1 VNTLWGSFEIRNT
14 RLAKTMM
21 TQLAGV
27 NLEANLSRFDEF
39 ADKMEQ
45 LPLHF
50 LDFHGQQPLK
60 TVMSVGN
67 FITRR

>member
-1 VNTLWGSFEIRNT
+1 
-14 RLAKTMM
+14 MM

-27 NLEANLSRFDEF
+27 NLEANVSRFDEF

-60 TVMSVGN
+60 TVMSVSKCTISSKPYLYISCAGC
-67 FITRR
+67 

>member
-1 VNTLWGSFEIRNT
+1 
-14 RLAKTMM
+14 M
-21 TQLAGV
+21 AGM
-27 NLEANLSRFDEF
+27 NLEANLGRFDEF

-60 TVMSVGN
+60 TVMNVNDYLKFSLYKIIILI
-67 FITRR
+67 F